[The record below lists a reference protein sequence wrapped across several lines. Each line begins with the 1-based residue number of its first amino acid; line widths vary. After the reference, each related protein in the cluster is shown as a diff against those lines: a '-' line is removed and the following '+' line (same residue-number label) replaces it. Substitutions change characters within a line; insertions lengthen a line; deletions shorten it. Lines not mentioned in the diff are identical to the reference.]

1 MKIILLLCLLS
12 AVTLAIVC
20 PEPQKSFYMSFPAL
34 GKRDALVNLFLQ
46 LDKNTST
53 YDSNYTDSGL
63 GGNFRVTD
71 LKPGFYYNDH
81 H

>member
-12 AVTLAIVC
+12 AIICAEVC
-20 PEPQKSFYMSFPAL
+20 PIPQKSFYMSFPAL
-34 GKRDALVNLFLQ
+34 GKRDNLINLFLQ
-46 LDKNTST
+46 LDKKTST
-53 YDSNYTDSGL
+53 YDNNYTDSGL
-63 GGNFRVTD
+63 GGNFRVKD